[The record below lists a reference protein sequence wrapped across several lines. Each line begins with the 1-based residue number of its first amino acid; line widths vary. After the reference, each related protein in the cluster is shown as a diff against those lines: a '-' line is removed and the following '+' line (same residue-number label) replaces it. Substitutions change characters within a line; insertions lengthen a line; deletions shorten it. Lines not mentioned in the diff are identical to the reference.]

1 MNGLSR
7 KIYLEL
13 PLPTEDDPRSDQQRI
28 LDSLAEAGVEER
40 VPIPVHILRQLYP
53 LLDNAKWKI
62 TVSLVWN
69 GDNWEMVKI
78 EEGDTTAQHYGLAV
92 DLGSTTVVARLLDCN
107 SGEILKEVSCFNK
120 QIQWGTDILS
130 RIFYCKDNREKLEEV
145 RWATVES
152 ICECM
157 DKLDASLELQGT
169 PSEQM
174 AENNGVSES
183 GDDRGAKNAAKKA
196 RSISRSA
203 LSMVVAG
210 NTTMIHFLLG
220 MDAFCVFYTPH
231 AVHADRPGFQLAR
244 DLDIPLKGYVYCYP
258 AKSNYLG
265 GDIISGMIDTE
276 LYKKD
281 EISVFFDIGTNG
293 ELVIG
298 NKEFLLCGAG
308 AAGPALEGG
317 VVRTGMR
324 ADVGA
329 VDEVKI
335 CNGNI
340 DVHVIGNPKD
350 KYQIMHGKKT
360 LQDNNKDTVQNCA
373 QNIEEYLQENAKGKI
388 EETMKITPQGICGSG
403 IIDLIAEL
411 FLEGWIDI
419 RGKLSPEK
427 SPLIQER
434 DNQLCVEYAP
444 GLYFYQKDIDEFIRT
459 KSAAHTMVEIMLR
472 ESGLD
477 LNQADRFY
485 VAGAFGKHV
494 SKESAIT
501 IGMYPD
507 MDRDHIINAGNS
519 SLEGAQKLLLNRS
532 LLNDIDQI
540 LEEMV
545 YIQFA
550 EVEDF
555 LELMVAAQALPHTDY
570 KRYPTVM
577 EKLKERQKGIKL

>member
-1 MNGLSR
+1 MNGLSQ
-7 KIYLEL
+7 KQYLEL

-28 LDSLAEAGVEER
+28 LDSLMAAGVEER
-40 VPIPVHILRQLYP
+40 VHIPVHILRELYP

-62 TVSLVWN
+62 TVSLAWN
-69 GDNWEMVKI
+69 GENWEMVEI

-130 RIFYCKDNREKLEEV
+130 RIFYCKDNKEKLEEV
-145 RWATVES
+145 RRATVES

-157 DKLDASLELQGT
+157 DKLDASH
-169 PSEQM
+169 
-174 AENNGVSES
+174 
-183 GDDRGAKNAAKKA
+183 
-196 RSISRSA
+196 SA
-203 LSMVVAG
+203 LSMVIAG

-231 AVHADRPGFQLAR
+231 AVHADCPGFQLAR

-276 LYKKD
+276 LYKKN

-324 ADVGA
+324 ADIGA

-335 CNGNI
+335 RDGNI
-340 DVHVIGNPKD
+340 YVHVIGSHKEDSGSHEKNSGN
-350 KYQIMHGKKT
+350 H
-360 LQDNNKDTVQNCA
+360 
-373 QNIEEYLQENAKGKI
+373 EENSSG
-388 EETMKITPQGICGSG
+388 EEPRGICGSG
-403 IIDLIAEL
+403 SIDLIAEL

-434 DNQLCVEYAP
+434 DNQLCVKYAP

-485 VAGAFGKHV
+485 VAGAFGKYV

-532 LLNDIDQI
+532 LLTDIDQI

-577 EKLKERQKGIKL
+577 KKLKERQKDIKL

>member
-1 MNGLSR
+1 MKCLSK

-13 PLPTEDDPRSDQQRI
+13 PAPTEEDTRSDQQR
-28 LDSLAEAGVEER
+28 LADGLIEAGVAEAVHMP
-40 VPIPVHILRQLYP
+40 VPVLRKLYP
-53 LLDNAKWKI
+53 LLEEAKWMV
-62 TVSLVWN
+62 TLSLSWN
-69 GDNWEMVKI
+69 GENWEVVDI
-78 EEGDTTAQHYGLAV
+78 EEGDTSKQHFGLAV
-92 DLGSTTVVARLLDCN
+92 DLGSTTIVARLLDCN
-107 SGEILKEVSCFNK
+107 TGQVMKEVSCFNR

-145 RWATVES
+145 RQATVQS
-152 ICECM
+152 IVECM
-157 DKLDASLELQGT
+157 DKLDEEF
-169 PSEQM
+169 P
-174 AENNGVSES
+174 V
-183 GDDRGAKNAAKKA
+183 
-196 RSISRSA
+196 SRSC
-203 LSMVVAG
+203 LSMVIAG

-231 AVHADRPGFQLAR
+231 AVHADSPGFQLGKE
-244 DLDIPLKGYVYCYP
+244 LDIPVKGYVYCYP
-258 AKSNYLG
+258 SKSNYLG

-317 VVRTGMR
+317 VVQTGMR
-324 ADVGA
+324 ADTGA

-335 CNGNI
+335 KDGAI
-340 DVHVIGNPKD
+340 VVHVIGNSP
-350 KYQIMHGKKT
+350 
-360 LQDNNKDTVQNCA
+360 
-373 QNIEEYLQENAKGKI
+373 
-388 EETMKITPQGICGSG
+388 ETKPLGICGSG

-419 RGKLSPEK
+419 RGKLVPEK
-427 SPLIQER
+427 SPLIQQR
-434 DNQLCVEYAP
+434 DGQLSVEYAL
-444 GLYFYQKDIDEFIRT
+444 GLCFYQKDIDEFIRT

-472 ESGLD
+472 ESGLT
-477 LNQADRFY
+477 LEEADRFY

-507 MDRDHIINAGNS
+507 MDRDHILNAGNS

-532 LLNDIDQI
+532 LLTDIRNI

-555 LELMVAAQALPHTDY
+555 LELMTAAQALPHTDY

-577 EKLKERQKGIKL
+577 KKLRERQKDIQL

>member
-28 LDSLAEAGVEER
+28 LDTLAAAGMKELVH
-40 VPIPVHILRQLYP
+40 IPVHILRKLYP

-62 TVSLVWN
+62 TVSLAWN
-69 GDNWEMVKI
+69 GEKWEVVEI

-107 SGEILKEVSCFNK
+107 NGAILKEVSCFNK

-130 RIFYCKDNREKLEEV
+130 RIFYCKDNKEKLEEV
-145 RWATVES
+145 RRATVES

-157 DKLDASLELQGT
+157 DKLDASH
-169 PSEQM
+169 
-174 AENNGVSES
+174 
-183 GDDRGAKNAAKKA
+183 
-196 RSISRSA
+196 SA

-258 AKSNYLG
+258 SKSNYLG

-388 EETMKITPQGICGSG
+388 EETMEITPQGICGSG

>member
-28 LDSLAEAGVEER
+28 LDSLAAAGVEER
-40 VPIPVHILRQLYP
+40 VHIPVHILRKLYP

-62 TVSLVWN
+62 TVSLAWN
-69 GDNWEMVKI
+69 GENWEMVEI

-145 RWATVES
+145 RRATVES
-152 ICECM
+152 ICECL
-157 DKLDASLELQGT
+157 DKLDASLEMQGT
-169 PSEQM
+169 PSEQKT
-174 AENNGVSES
+174 ENNGVSES
-183 GDDRGAKNAAKKA
+183 CDDRGAKNAAQKA

-203 LSMVVAG
+203 LSMVIAG

-231 AVHADRPGFQLAR
+231 AVHADCPGFQLAR

-276 LYKKD
+276 LYKKN

-324 ADVGA
+324 ADIGA

-335 CNGNI
+335 RDGNI
-340 DVHVIGNPKD
+340 YVHVIGSHKEDSGSHEKNSGN
-350 KYQIMHGKKT
+350 H
-360 LQDNNKDTVQNCA
+360 
-373 QNIEEYLQENAKGKI
+373 EENSSG
-388 EETMKITPQGICGSG
+388 EEPRGICGSG

-434 DNQLCVEYAP
+434 DNQLCVKYAP

-532 LLNDIDQI
+532 LLTDIDQI

-577 EKLKERQKGIKL
+577 KKLKERQKDIKL

>member
-1 MNGLSR
+1 MNGLSQ
-7 KIYLEL
+7 KQYLEL
-13 PLPTEDDPRSDQQRI
+13 PLPTEDDPRSDQQPI
-28 LDSLAEAGVEER
+28 LDSLMAAGVEER
-40 VPIPVHILRQLYP
+40 VHIPVHILRELYP

-62 TVSLVWN
+62 TVSLAWN
-69 GDNWEMVKI
+69 GENWEMVEI

-130 RIFYCKDNREKLEEV
+130 RIFYCKDNKEKLEEV
-145 RWATVES
+145 RRATVES

-157 DKLDASLELQGT
+157 DKLDASH
-169 PSEQM
+169 
-174 AENNGVSES
+174 
-183 GDDRGAKNAAKKA
+183 
-196 RSISRSA
+196 SA
-203 LSMVVAG
+203 LSMVIAG

-231 AVHADRPGFQLAR
+231 AVHADCPGFQLAR

-276 LYKKD
+276 LYKKN

-324 ADVGA
+324 ADIGA

-335 CNGNI
+335 RDGNI
-340 DVHVIGNPKD
+340 YVHVIGSHKEDSGSHEKNSGN
-350 KYQIMHGKKT
+350 H
-360 LQDNNKDTVQNCA
+360 
-373 QNIEEYLQENAKGKI
+373 EENSSG
-388 EETMKITPQGICGSG
+388 EEPRGICGSG

-477 LNQADRFY
+477 LDQADRFY

-532 LLNDIDQI
+532 LLIDIDQI

-577 EKLKERQKGIKL
+577 KKLKERQKDIKL

>member
-1 MNGLSR
+1 MNGLSQ

-13 PLPTEDDPRSDQQRI
+13 SLPTEEDSRSDQQRI
-28 LDSLAEAGVEER
+28 LDGLAEVGVEER
-40 VPIPVHILRQLYP
+40 IHIPVHILRQLYP

-69 GDNWEMVKI
+69 GENWELVEI
-78 EEGDTTAQHYGLAV
+78 EEGDTTARHYGLAV

-107 SGEILKEVSCFNK
+107 SGEVLKEASCFNR
-120 QIQWGTDILS
+120 QIKWGTDILS
-130 RIFYCKDNREKLEEV
+130 RIFYCKDDKEKLEEV
-145 RWATVES
+145 RRATVES
-152 ICECM
+152 IAECM
-157 DKLDASLELQGT
+157 DKLG
-169 PSEQM
+169 EQ
-174 AENNGVSES
+174 AE
-183 GDDRGAKNAAKKA
+183 KC
-196 RSISRSA
+196 

-231 AVHADRPGFQLAR
+231 AVHADCLGFLPAR

-329 VDEVKI
+329 VDQVKI
-335 CNGNI
+335 RDGNI
-340 DVHVIGNPKD
+340 YVHVIGD
-350 KYQIMHGKKT
+350 HEDSSSG
-360 LQDNNKDTVQNCA
+360 
-373 QNIEEYLQENAKGKI
+373 EE
-388 EETMKITPQGICGSG
+388 PRGICGSG

-459 KSAAHTMVEIMLR
+459 KAAAHTMVEIMLR
-472 ESGLD
+472 ESGLE
-477 LNQADRFY
+477 LSQADRFY

-532 LLNDIDQI
+532 LLTDIDQI

-555 LELMVAAQALPHTDY
+555 LELMTAAQALPHTDY

-577 EKLKERQKGIKL
+577 EKLKERQKDRKL

>member
-1 MNGLSR
+1 MMNGLSQKR
-7 KIYLEL
+7 YLEL

-28 LDSLAEAGVEER
+28 LDSLAAAGVEER
-40 VPIPVHILRQLYP
+40 VHIPVHILRELYP

-62 TVSLVWN
+62 TVSLAWN
-69 GDNWEMVKI
+69 GENWEMVEI

-92 DLGSTTVVARLLDCN
+92 DLGSTTVVAKLLDCN

-145 RWATVES
+145 RRATVES

-169 PSEQM
+169 PSEQK

-196 RSISRSA
+196 RTISHSA
-203 LSMVVAG
+203 LSMVIAG

-231 AVHADRPGFQLAR
+231 AVHADCPGFQLAR

-276 LYKKD
+276 LYKKN

-324 ADVGA
+324 ADIGA

-335 CNGNI
+335 RDGNI
-340 DVHVIGNPKD
+340 YVHVIGSHKEDSGSHEKNSGN
-350 KYQIMHGKKT
+350 H
-360 LQDNNKDTVQNCA
+360 
-373 QNIEEYLQENAKGKI
+373 EENSSG
-388 EETMKITPQGICGSG
+388 EEPRGICGSG

-434 DNQLCVEYAP
+434 DNQLCVKYAP

-501 IGMYPD
+501 IGIYPD

-532 LLNDIDQI
+532 LLTDIDQI
-540 LEEMV
+540 LEEMI

-577 EKLKERQKGIKL
+577 EKLKERQKDIKL

>member
-7 KIYLEL
+7 KIYLKL

-28 LDSLAEAGVEER
+28 LDSLAVAGVEER
-40 VPIPVHILRQLYP
+40 VHITVHILRKLYP

-62 TVSLVWN
+62 TVSLAWN
-69 GDNWEMVKI
+69 GENWEMVEI

-130 RIFYCKDNREKLEEV
+130 RIFFCKDNREKLEEV
-145 RWATVES
+145 RRATVES
-152 ICECM
+152 ICECL
-157 DKLDASLELQGT
+157 DKLDASH
-169 PSEQM
+169 
-174 AENNGVSES
+174 
-183 GDDRGAKNAAKKA
+183 
-196 RSISRSA
+196 SA
-203 LSMVVAG
+203 LSMVIAG

-231 AVHADRPGFQLAR
+231 AVHADCPGFQLAR

-276 LYKKD
+276 LYKKN

-335 CNGNI
+335 RDGNI
-340 DVHVIGNPKD
+340 FVHVIGK
-350 KYQIMHGKKT
+350 QAECFEVMHGERKNQKNIT
-360 LQDNNKDTVQNCA
+360 DSVQSNTEKMTNLLSEDVSDEKCKDSN
-373 QNIEEYLQENAKGKI
+373 GKR
-388 EETMKITPQGICGSG
+388 ETPPQGICGSG

-434 DNQLCVEYAP
+434 DNQFCVEYAP

-532 LLNDIDQI
+532 LLTDIDQI

-577 EKLKERQKGIKL
+577 EKLKERQKDIKL

>member
-1 MNGLSR
+1 MNGLSQ
-7 KIYLEL
+7 KQYLEL

-28 LDSLAEAGVEER
+28 LDSLMAAGVEER
-40 VPIPVHILRQLYP
+40 VHIPVHILRELYP

-62 TVSLVWN
+62 TVSLAWN
-69 GDNWEMVKI
+69 GENWEMVEI

-130 RIFYCKDNREKLEEV
+130 RIFYCKDNKEKLEEV
-145 RWATVES
+145 RRATVES

-157 DKLDASLELQGT
+157 DKLDASH
-169 PSEQM
+169 
-174 AENNGVSES
+174 
-183 GDDRGAKNAAKKA
+183 
-196 RSISRSA
+196 SA
-203 LSMVVAG
+203 LSMVIAG

-231 AVHADRPGFQLAR
+231 AVHADCPGFQLAR

-276 LYKKD
+276 LYKKN

-324 ADVGA
+324 ADIGA

-335 CNGNI
+335 RDGNI
-340 DVHVIGNPKD
+340 YVHVIGSHKEDSGSHEKNSGN
-350 KYQIMHGKKT
+350 H
-360 LQDNNKDTVQNCA
+360 
-373 QNIEEYLQENAKGKI
+373 EENSSG
-388 EETMKITPQGICGSG
+388 EEPRGICGSG

-532 LLNDIDQI
+532 LLIDIDQI

-577 EKLKERQKGIKL
+577 KKLKERQKDIKL